1 MLRSFDPAIYKI
13 GCMILDARR
22 AGKLASTYFSLTL
35 DEVDRYHPEWKMHGT
50 ETGRYS
56 CHVHTYPPGKA
67 RSIFV
72 APSGMRLVVADL
84 SQIELRIMW
93 HQSQDPVGL
102 AIMEKGGDSH
112 RETAAE
118 IFRKSPEEISG
129 EERFQAK
136 FINFGLPYGRG
147 PESMAEQ
154 HTSITLRDAQ
164 DIFDRHHH
172 RFSRLWEWMAI
183 NNIFSAKNKYIANP
197 FGRRRYFI
205 EQSDSERERQTQNMI
220 PQSTA
225 HDLLMQ
231 IHVDIH
237 DDPRLRGKVFPV
249 FDHHD
254 AMGMEVPEEGLE
266 EHVAIIRQHFEKE
279 RLPGLRT
286 PTDVK
291 VLQNWGE
298 AKR

>member
-1 MLRSFDPAIYKI
+1 
-13 GCMILDARR
+13 
-22 AGKLASTYFSLTL
+22 
-35 DEVDRYHPEWKMHGT
+35 
-50 ETGRYS
+50 
-56 CHVHTYPPGKA
+56 
-67 RSIFV
+67 
-72 APSGMRLVVADL
+72 
-84 SQIELRIMW
+84 
-93 HQSQDPVGL
+93 
-102 AIMEKGGDSH
+102 
-112 RETAAE
+112 
-118 IFRKSPEEISG
+118 
-129 EERFQAK
+129 
-136 FINFGLPYGRG
+136 
-147 PESMAEQ
+147 MAEQ